1 MDSDGVKKKARGH
14 GGTKARRNGPAALD
28 RFDLYE
34 LAVTSPVP
42 LARFLKAAHGG
53 RPRTLGED
61 FSGTAA
67 LSRAWV
73 ELDSRHRA
81 IAVDKDLSVVAAL
94 ASKVARLSEACA
106 NNLLPINLDVLRA
119 KHPCDILACTNFPI
133 CYWHTRPA
141 LLKYLKHA
149 RSRLS
154 PRGVFVADLYGGS
167 DAFHTGK
174 QTVHFRLKG
183 QRIEYTW
190 EQRKANPISGRVHN
204 AIHFR
209 IGGRAIRNAFEY
221 DWRLWS
227 IPELSEALLESG
239 FRKVE
244 IYDSLGDAMDQHG
257 NVMIRPAEGLDDPY
271 VVYVVALT

>member
-1 MDSDGVKKKARGH
+1 VKKKARRH
-14 GGTKARRNGPAALD
+14 GGTKARGTGAPALD

-34 LAVTSPVP
+34 IAVTSPGP

-61 FSGTAA
+61 FSGAAA
-67 LSRAWV
+67 LSRAWI
-73 ELDSRHRA
+73 ELDPRHRA
-81 IAVDKDLSVVAAL
+81 IAVDKDPAVVAAL

-106 NNLLPINLDVLRA
+106 QNLLPINSDVLRA

-141 LLKYLKHA
+141 LLKYLNHA

-154 PRGVFVADLYGGS
+154 PRGIFVADLYGGS

-190 EQRKANPISGRVHN
+190 EQRKADPISGRVHN

-227 IPELSEALLESG
+227 IPELSEAMIEAG
-239 FRKVE
+239 FQEVE
-244 IYDSLGDAMDQHG
+244 IYDRLGDAIDQDG
-257 NVMIRPAEGLDDPY
+257 NVLIQPAEDLDDPH
-271 VVYVVALT
+271 VVYVVART

>member
-1 MDSDGVKKKARGH
+1 MRKKARRH
-14 GGTKARRNGPAALD
+14 GGTKARSKGAAALD

-42 LARFLKAAHGG
+42 LARFLRAVHGG

-61 FSGTAA
+61 FSGAAA

-73 ELDSRHRA
+73 ELDPEHRA
-81 IAVDKDLSVVAAL
+81 IAIDKDPTVIAAL

-106 NNLLPINLDVLRA
+106 KALVPIRSNVLRA
-119 KHPCDILACTNFPI
+119 THPCDIVACTNFPI

-149 RSRLS
+149 RSRLNR
-154 PRGVFVADLYGGS
+154 RGIFVADLYGGS
-167 DAFHTGK
+167 DAFQTGK
-174 QTVHFRLKG
+174 QTVHFRQQG

-190 EQRKANPISGRVHN
+190 EQRKADPISGRVQN

-209 IGGRAIRNAFEY
+209 LGGRAIRNAFEY

-257 NVMIRPAEGLDDPY
+257 NVMIQPAEDLDDPY
-271 VVYVVALT
+271 VVYVVARA